1 MSGAQ
6 LGVSSGLSPE
16 QVRPEVRG
24 FFFFSFFFFLPLSCK
39 GKKNKQANK
48 PLTHGL
54 GSGSRIRCRAR
65 CAHSLVL
72 YFFFFKNFFSS
83 SFPSFLSPDV
93 CPILIQAHPKPPSA
107 LFHPWTSERKKGP
120 SPWWADPSPSQR
132 PKGLGLWNPSPKMAG
147 KDLLFYQTFASS
159 VKDLRLCRP

>member
-24 FFFFSFFFFLPLSCK
+24 FLFFLFSFFFSPPFLQ
-39 GKKNKQANK
+39 GKKKK
-48 PLTHGL
+48 IPTHGL
-54 GSGSRIRCRAR
+54 GSGSRDQMQSTLCPFSGPI
-65 CAHSLVL
+65 
-72 YFFFFKNFFSS
+72 FFQFFFSS